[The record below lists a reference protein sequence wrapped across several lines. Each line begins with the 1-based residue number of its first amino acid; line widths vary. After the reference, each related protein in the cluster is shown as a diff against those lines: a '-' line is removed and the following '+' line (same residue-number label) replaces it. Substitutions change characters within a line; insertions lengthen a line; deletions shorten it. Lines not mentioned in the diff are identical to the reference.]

1 MPGSAAPHILRA
13 SIAWGH
19 FMRHITLAVLLAGTV
34 SLPTLAEEARRTLT
48 PEEIGHIF
56 CLSRLTG
63 DTGPLDGLLSPDLA
77 TAIAE
82 AEELNLQ
89 WQDANPG
96 DKPPLGDGIP
106 WQSWPDYA
114 AECTVGLVTLMKS
127 DARVEIT
134 YGFPDSPD
142 AAFTDS
148 LLLKRIDRDDQSRV
162 WRLDNLAYS
171 TGGDLVAALTE
182 AFAAP

>member
-1 MPGSAAPHILRA
+1 
-13 SIAWGH
+13 
-19 FMRHITLAVLLAGTV
+19 MRHITLAVLLAGSIAV
-34 SLPTLAEEARRTLT
+34 PAFAEDSPRTLK

-56 CLSRLTG
+56 CLSRLAG

-77 TAIAE
+77 TSIAE
-82 AEELNLQ
+82 ADELNLQ

-114 AECTVGLVTLMKS
+114 SECTVGLVTLMKN

-134 YGFPDSPD
+134 YGFPGEPD
-142 AAFTDS
+142 ATFTDT
-148 LLLKRIDRDDQSRV
+148 LLLKRIARDDDSRV
-162 WRLDNLAYS
+162 WRLDNLAYA
-171 TGGDLVAALTE
+171 TGGDLVSALAE
-182 AFAAP
+182 AFDTP

>member
-1 MPGSAAPHILRA
+1 
-13 SIAWGH
+13 
-19 FMRHITLAVLLAGTV
+19 MRHIALAVLIAGVITV
-34 SLPTLAEEARRTLT
+34 PALAEDGPRVLT
-48 PEEIGHIF
+48 PEEIGQIF

-77 TAIAE
+77 TALAE

-96 DKPPLGDGIP
+96 DKPPLGDGLP

-114 AECTVGLVTLMKS
+114 AECTVGLVTLMRS

-142 AAFTDS
+142 AAFTDT
-148 LLLKRIDRDDQSRV
+148 LLLKRIEREDDSRV
-162 WRLDNLAYS
+162 WRLDNLAYA
-171 TGGDLVAALTE
+171 TGGDLVSALTE
-182 AFAAP
+182 AFDSP